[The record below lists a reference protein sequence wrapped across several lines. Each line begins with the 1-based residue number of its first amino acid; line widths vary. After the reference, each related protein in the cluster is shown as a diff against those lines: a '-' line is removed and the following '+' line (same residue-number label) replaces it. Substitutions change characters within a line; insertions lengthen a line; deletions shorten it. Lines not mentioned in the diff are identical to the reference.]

1 MKYVA
6 CQSVQNNNNNNRD
19 FLVALNRPERLS
31 NHTLKV
37 AELAFFVVF
46 FPNCGSCGKE
56 EWSGTSRRSR
66 HRCRGEHVCSSGHV
80 TCFHLLL
87 CEGGGYS
94 QRYGDG
100 LSDAGG

>member
-1 MKYVA
+1 MEYVA
-6 CQSVQNNNNNNRD
+6 CQSVHNNNNRD

-37 AELAFFVVF
+37 AELAFFF
-46 FPNCGSCGKE
+46 FFFNCGSCGKE

-80 TCFHLLL
+80 TCFHLLF
-87 CEGGGYS
+87 CEGSGYS
-94 QRYGDG
+94 RYGDG